1 MTELMQ
7 SDRNCNAEDNENNS
21 GQVPKGFAHKTNLL
35 HATDQACWTIHIL
48 GKLTGL
54 SNLSIGSIPCPL
66 LSSQDTF

>member
-7 SDRNCNAEDNENNS
+7 SDGESDAEDDENDS
-21 GQVPKGFAHKTNLL
+21 SQVPKGFAHKTNLL

-54 SNLSIGSIPCPL
+54 SDLSIGSIPCPL
-66 LSSQDTF
+66 LGCQDTF